1 MYTLSDLKI
10 AAQSPKSVLRELN
23 RLGHTRVR
31 TQDYNPNGICVFDED
46 WDNLIILDACRYDLF
61 AERSDLPGT
70 LEHRI
75 SRAGATREF
84 VQSNFTGRHLHDTVY
99 LTANSWFQ
107 RLRNVIDSEVHKLI
121 DLHMN
126 DPDGRYHSEE
136 FKVVPPEALTERA
149 TEAVDEYPNKRLVIH
164 YIQPH
169 HPFMGPIGRKYF
181 KHRTANM
188 NEVINESSD
197 ATPRLVKRAYTEN
210 LDMVLSSVSDL
221 LPSLPGK
228 TVISADH
235 GEMLGER
242 HDFVPMRDYGHHSG
256 IYNDVLTRV
265 PWHIVENGSRKR
277 IVPEAPEDETEEVD
291 VALLERRL
299 ADLGYKM
306 GDASAPEVEE

>member
-1 MYTLSDLKI
+1 MYTLSDLRL
-10 AAQSPKSVLRELN
+10 AAQSPKSVLREMN
-23 RLGHTRVR
+23 RLGHTRMR
-31 TQDYNPNGICVFDED
+31 TQAYNPNGICVFDED
-46 WDNLIILDACRYDLF
+46 WDNLIILDACRYDRF
-61 AERSDLPGT
+61 ADRSNLPGT
-70 LEHRI
+70 LEHRT

-84 VQSNFTGRHLHDTVY
+84 VESNFRGRHLHDTVY

-181 KHRTANM
+181 KPRTANM

-197 ATPRLVKRAYTEN
+197 ATPRLVRRAYTEN

-228 TVISADH
+228 TIVSADH

-242 HDFVPMRDYGHHSG
+242 HDFVPVRDYGHHNG
-256 IYNDVLTRV
+256 IYNSVLTKV
-265 PWHIVENGSRKR
+265 PWHITENGNRKR
-277 IVPEAPEDETEEVD
+277 IIPEAPEDEAEEVD
-291 VALLERRL
+291 IALLEQRL

-306 GDASAPEVEE
+306 GDASAPEVEN